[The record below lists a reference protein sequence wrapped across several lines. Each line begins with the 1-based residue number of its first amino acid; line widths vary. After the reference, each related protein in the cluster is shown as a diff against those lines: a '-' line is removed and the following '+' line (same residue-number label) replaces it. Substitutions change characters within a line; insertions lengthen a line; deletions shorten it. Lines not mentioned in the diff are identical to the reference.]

1 MQWRCTISRADAV
14 LRRGRLAAASL
25 ARTVKRIP
33 TSSTIWI
40 RPSFHLRTQ
49 RNGPDCTLLSA
60 AAVEFLTQAAAS
72 TIDDGAD
79 MPAFTGIALPDQ
91 VRQRFVHRRAIGHS
105 HQVPAPNRLDR
116 RRLGLL
122 AVPLPAPLFY

>member
-1 MQWRCTISRADAV
+1 MEIHHQPCRCGSAPWPPCSGIIGKNGQKNPDVIDDMDTPIIS
-14 LRRGRLAAASL
+14 
-25 ARTVKRIP
+25 
-33 TSSTIWI
+33 
-40 RPSFHLRTQ
+40 HLRTQ
-49 RNGPDCTLLSA
+49 RNGPGCTLLSA